1 MIKLENAACGYGG
14 QPVLRNIS
22 LKMDSG
28 EVLLITGPNGAGKST
43 LLRVL
48 AGVLH
53 PETGTLDYGW
63 PHEKDPRQSIGYLPD
78 SLSIYRSMSVRDI
91 CRLHWNAF
99 GVKPSS
105 LPLMEKASI
114 GWTDSIEDL
123 SVGQRTLFQ
132 LMLVLSTGPKLILV
146 DEVLHSVDAY
156 LRRLALETLVETLA
170 DSGPA
175 LVMVSHDCR
184 WIEYLVSRVVFLS
197 SGSIAFDETVDS
209 LIQGGERKLSDA
221 LAAGMS
227 NWYEGSN

>member
-1 MIKLENAACGYGG
+1 MIKLDNATCGYGG

-43 LLRVL
+43 LLKVL

-53 PETGTLDYGW
+53 PENGTLDYGW
-63 PHEKDPRQSIGYLPD
+63 PGQTDPRRSIGYLPD

-114 GWTDSIEDL
+114 RWTDSIEDL

-132 LMLVLSTGPKLILV
+132 LMLVLSTAPKLILV